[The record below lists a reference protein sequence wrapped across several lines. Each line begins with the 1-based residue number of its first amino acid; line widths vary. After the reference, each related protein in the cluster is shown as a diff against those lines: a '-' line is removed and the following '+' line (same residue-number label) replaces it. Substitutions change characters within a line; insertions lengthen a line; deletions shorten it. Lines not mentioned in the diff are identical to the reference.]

1 MLKVFLNKIITEDG
15 FILETSDK
23 KNYRIGNPTK
33 KNPAKLKLK
42 NKSIEYKLLLFPDF
56 YFGKGYT
63 EGDFVIENGD
73 I

>member
-42 NKSIEYKLLLFPDF
+42 NKKAIISIK
-56 YFGKGYT
+56 
-63 EGDFVIENGD
+63 ENPTMPSSVNTSTQ
-73 I
+73 